1 MQNSEN
7 NYDGAE
13 RKEGKKNKIIIFN
26 SKKVFGK
33 GSFIYDVHKKS
44 LNFGAPSPTY
54 PQTSYFGLNSAHS
67 WTFLIGIPYLPPGNF

>member
-13 RKEGKKNKIIIFN
+13 RKERKKNKIIIFN
-26 SKKVFGK
+26 SKKGFGK

-44 LNFGAPSPTY
+44 FKLWSSLSYLSANFLFWSELSPLLDILNWHSIPPTR
-54 PQTSYFGLNSAHS
+54 
-67 WTFLIGIPYLPPGNF
+67 